1 MHPSAVAA
9 LRCPHSADQLH
20 LDDRTLVCDAGHRFD
35 LARQGYVNLV
45 AGGGT
50 RHSGDDVA
58 MLDRRERV
66 LSAGLL
72 DPVLDA
78 LADGVADALSTAP
91 TDGPRVLVDIGAGP
105 GWHLAQLV
113 GDHPDRCGIA
123 LDVSKQAAR
132 RAARA
137 HPRVVS
143 VVADAWS
150 GLPIGDAAVDVVI
163 VAFAPRNGAELARI
177 LPPHGRLLVAVP
189 ADDHLAS
196 LRDRLGLL
204 AVDPDKADRVDAQL
218 RPHLKVLDDRPV
230 RWERPL
236 TPREAADLVGMGP
249 SAHHLDIEGL
259 AQDLARDA
267 APPHLDGAV
276 RLLTLARR

>member
-1 MHPSAVAA
+1 MHASAVAA
-9 LRCPHSADQLH
+9 LRCPHCASGLH
-20 LDDRTLVCDAGHRFD
+20 LDDRTLACDTGHRFD

-50 RHSGDDVA
+50 PHAGDDAA

-66 LSAGLL
+66 LAAGLL
-72 DPVLDA
+72 DPVVDA
-78 LADGVADALSTAP
+78 FVDAVDAALVAPEST
-91 TDGPRVLVDIGAGP
+91 TVLVDVGAGP
-105 GWHLAQLV
+105 GVHLARLV

-123 LDVSKQAAR
+123 LDVSKHAAR
-132 RAARA
+132 RAARV

-143 VVADAWS
+143 VVADAWA
-150 GLPIGDAAVDVVI
+150 GLPIADRAADVAV

-177 LPPHGRLLVAVP
+177 LAPDGRLLVAIP
-189 ADDHLAS
+189 ADEHLAS
-196 LRDRLGLL
+196 LRERLGLL
-204 AVDPDKADRVDAQL
+204 VVDPDKANRVDTQL
-218 RPHLKVLDDRPV
+218 APHLSVLEDRHV

-236 TPREAADLVGMGP
+236 TPNEAADLVGMGP
-249 SAHHLDIEGL
+249 STYHLDIEQV

-267 APPHLDGAV
+267 TPPHLDGAV